1 MHSLKSVFTST
12 PSPAQN
18 QKCGAARIRSRRR
31 GRQWCDEQRGGAHAS
46 RQKALPLSVALLR
59 AAHAP
64 QHCNTSPFQSGPV
77 FSSCPWPCPSPAP
90 PEVASPPGE
99 CESVAPDGAACTS
112 SPASRSRPF
121 VVVDSCGAMGWRKA
135 SAHSHSRVKRHT
147 QAVTR
152 LKAHSARAACQAFCR
167 LRCSTRHVRL
177 SKGATRRLHHHT
189 RAEVRYHSLS
199 ASPPSPTGTCRH
211 QAPSHSGSPPGGGGT
226 QLSDFEIGSPAS
238 CQVCSQV
245 NRRARTRI

>member
-18 QKCGAARIRSRRR
+18 QKCGVARSRSRRR
-31 GRQWCDEQRGGAHAS
+31 GRQWCDKQRGGVTPPPEKKPCPS
-46 RQKALPLSVALLR
+46 LALLR

-121 VVVDSCGAMGWRKA
+121 AVVDSCGAMGWRKA
-135 SAHSHSRVKRHT
+135 SAHSQCEAHT
-147 QAVTR
+147 GCDQTQGSQRARCLSSPLPAAVFNT
-152 LKAHSARAACQAFCR
+152 
-167 LRCSTRHVRL
+167 
-177 SKGATRRLHHHT
+177 T
-189 RAEVRYHSLS
+189 RASVERADTTVTSSHSSRAQTSLTIGKSSLAHRYM
-199 ASPPSPTGTCRH
+199 PPSSTFTFR
-211 QAPSHSGSPPGGGGT
+211 
-226 QLSDFEIGSPAS
+226 
-238 CQVCSQV
+238 
-245 NRRARTRI
+245 